1 MPLTI
6 FLVLFLTV
14 MSTDSDEKGA
24 ITFSLLLLAAYII
37 LVLIYIVLVSLKQF
51 LWNKYQLR
59 QKILNNWEKYKIV
72 LIIAGIL
79 LILLFRG
86 PLIAILSI
94 WFIDWVSERM
104 KNWKAFWV
112 WFFALTPFLLLF
124 IYILLIVGMVG

>member
-1 MPLTI
+1 
-6 FLVLFLTV
+6 
-14 MSTDSDEKGA
+14 MSTDADEKGA
-24 ITFSLLLLAAYII
+24 ITFSLLLPAAYII

-51 LWNKYQLR
+51 LWKKYQIGQR
-59 QKILNNWEKYKIV
+59 ILNNWEKYKIV
-72 LIIAGIL
+72 IIIAGII
-79 LILLFRG
+79 LIMLFRG

-112 WFFALTPFLLLF
+112 WFFALAPFLLLF

>member
-1 MPLTI
+1 M
-6 FLVLFLTV
+6 VLFLTV
-14 MSTDSDEKGA
+14 MSTDADEKGA
-24 ITFSLLLLAAYII
+24 ITFSLLLPAAYII

-51 LWNKYQLR
+51 LWKKYQLR

-86 PLIAILSI
+86 LLIAILSI
-94 WFIDWVSERM
+94 WFIDWVSEKM
-104 KNWKAFWV
+104 KNWKASTV
-112 WFFALTPFLLLF
+112 WFFALAPFILLI